1 MSSSEVAAIL
11 NHLARP
17 VVKRG
22 AISSN
27 DRMSRDA
34 PPQRTLLGGRSARAF
49 LADHWQK
56 RPLLVRGAWPRFADP
71 VSVSDLFRLAAR
83 ADCESRLVIR
93 DRTRWRLEHGPLPA
107 GRARGLPPRR
117 WTLLVQGL
125 NHFVPA
131 ADRLLRAFRFVP
143 YARLDDVMVSYAA
156 PGGGVGPHVDS
167 YDVFLLQG
175 RGRRRWRIAGRHR
188 LGLDARAPLQVLR
201 RFRPEAEWILEP
213 GDILYL
219 PPGVAHEGTALEPCL
234 TYSIGFRAPPAR
246 ELAAGFLAFLEDRLD
261 PGERRYADPDRA
273 PARRPAALD
282 DALVERCAAMLAA
295 VRWTRGD
302 IEAFLGAFFSEP
314 KPHVR
319 FFPPAR
325 PLGRR
330 AFEREAARAGVRLA
344 GASGMLF
351 RRGAVYLNG
360 ERIAAAGR
368 TRRVLERL
376 ADERALPPG
385 TSVTPTA
392 AALLYTWYRAGWIA
406 LAD

>member
-1 MSSSEVAAIL
+1 
-11 NHLARP
+11 
-17 VVKRG
+17 
-22 AISSN
+22 
-27 DRMSRDA
+27 MSRDA
-34 PPQRTLLGGRSARAF
+34 PPQRTLLGGRSTRTF

-56 RPLLVRGAWPRFADP
+56 RPLVVRGAWPRFADP

-93 DRTRWRLEHGPLPA
+93 DGGRWQLEHGPLRP
-107 GRARGLPPRR
+107 GRARRLPARR

-131 ADRLLRAFRFVP
+131 ADLLLRAFRFVP

-156 PGGGVGPHVDS
+156 PGGGVGPHFDS

-175 RGRRRWRIAGRHR
+175 RGRRRWRIAGRR
-188 LGLDARAPLQVLR
+188 DLELDARSPLKVLR
-201 RFRPEAEWILEP
+201 RFHPEEEWVLEP
-213 GDILYL
+213 GDMLYL

-234 TYSIGFRAPPAR
+234 TYSIGFRAPATR
-246 ELAAGFLAFLEDRLD
+246 ELAVGFLAFLEDRLD
-261 PGERRYADPDRA
+261 PGERRYADPDLR

-282 DALVERCAAMLAA
+282 DALIERCAAMLAA
-295 VRWTRGD
+295 VKWTRGD
-302 IEAFLGAFFSEP
+302 IEAFIGTYLSEP

-325 PLGRR
+325 PLARR
-330 AFEREAARAGVRLA
+330 AFERAATRDGIRLA

-360 ERIAAAGR
+360 ERIAASGP

-376 ADERALPPG
+376 ADERALRPG

-392 AALLYTWYRAGWIA
+392 AALLYTWYRAGWITFV
-406 LAD
+406 DEETEERYG

>member
-1 MSSSEVAAIL
+1 
-11 NHLARP
+11 
-17 VVKRG
+17 
-22 AISSN
+22 
-27 DRMSRDA
+27 MSRDA
-34 PPQRTLLGGRSARAF
+34 PPQRTLLGGRSTRAF

-56 RPLLVRGAWPRFADP
+56 RPLVVRGAWPRFADP

-93 DRTRWRLEHGPLPA
+93 DGARWHLEHGPLRP
-107 GRARGLPPRR
+107 GRARRLPARR

-156 PGGGVGPHVDS
+156 PGGGVGPHFDS

-175 RGRRRWRIAGRHR
+175 RGRRRWRIAGRR
-188 LGLDARAPLQVLR
+188 DLELDARAPLKVLR
-201 RFRPEAEWILEP
+201 RFRPEAEWVLEP
-213 GDILYL
+213 GDMLYL

-234 TYSIGFRAPPAR
+234 TYSIGFRAPATR
-246 ELAAGFLAFLEDRLD
+246 ELAVGFLAFLEDRLD
-261 PGERRYADPDRA
+261 AGERRYADPDLR

-282 DALVERCAAMLAA
+282 DALIERCAAMLAA
-295 VRWTRGD
+295 IKWTRGD
-302 IEAFLGAFFSEP
+302 IEAFIGTYLSEP

-325 PLGRR
+325 PLARR
-330 AFEREAARAGVRLA
+330 AFERATTRVGIRLA

-360 ERIAAAGR
+360 ERIAASGA

-376 ADERALPPG
+376 ADERALRPG

-392 AALLYTWYRAGWIA
+392 GALLYTWYRAGWITFV
-406 LAD
+406 DEETEERYG

>member
-1 MSSSEVAAIL
+1 
-11 NHLARP
+11 
-17 VVKRG
+17 
-22 AISSN
+22 
-27 DRMSRDA
+27 MSRDA
-34 PPQRTLLGGRSARAF
+34 PPQRTLLGGRSARVF
-49 LADHWQK
+49 LADYWQK
-56 RPLLVRGAWPRFADP
+56 RPLVVRGAWPRFADP

-93 DRTRWRLEHGPLPA
+93 DGARWRLEHGPLRP
-107 GRARGLPPRR
+107 GRARRLPSRR

-125 NHFVPA
+125 NDFVPE

-156 PGGGVGPHVDS
+156 PGGGVGPHFDS

-175 RGRRRWRIAGRHR
+175 RGRRRWRIAGRR
-188 LGLDARAPLQVLR
+188 DLELDPRAPLKMLR
-201 RFRPEAEWILEP
+201 RFRPEEEWVLEP
-213 GDILYL
+213 GDMLYL

-234 TYSIGFRAPPAR
+234 TYSIGFRAPSSR
-246 ELAAGFLAFLEDRLD
+246 ELAVAFLAFLEDRLD
-261 PGERRYADPDRA
+261 PGEQRYADPDLR

-302 IEAFLGAFFSEP
+302 IEAFLGAYLSEP
-314 KPHVR
+314 KLHVR

-325 PLGRR
+325 PLGQR
-330 AFEREAARAGVRLA
+330 AFERAAARGGLRLA

-360 ERIAAAGR
+360 ERIAATGPM
-368 TRRVLERL
+368 RRVLERL
-376 ADERALPPG
+376 ADERALRPG
-385 TSVTPTA
+385 NSVTPRA
-392 AALLYTWYRAGWIA
+392 AALLYTWYRAGWIT
-406 LAD
+406 LVDDGGRYG